1 MNRPNKKE
9 PVLPEPSPESKRR
22 RIGKVVH
29 DERGNGSVKWEDAPP
44 DYQRPVL
51 EVAPDSAPVRGP
63 VESFNP
69 YAREVTREA
78 PACTRSAGNTARTDL
93 RKLSEWIK
101 LTRELEERKRN
112 GGDQD

>member
-1 MNRPNKKE
+1 MQLGPSAGPSVGTRSAE
-9 PVLPEPSPESKRR
+9 TAEALHGPE
-22 RIGKVVH
+22 
-29 DERGNGSVKWEDAPP
+29 
-44 DYQRPVL
+44 
-51 EVAPDSAPVRGP
+51 
-63 VESFNP
+63 ESFNP
-69 YAREVTREA
+69 YAREVAREA